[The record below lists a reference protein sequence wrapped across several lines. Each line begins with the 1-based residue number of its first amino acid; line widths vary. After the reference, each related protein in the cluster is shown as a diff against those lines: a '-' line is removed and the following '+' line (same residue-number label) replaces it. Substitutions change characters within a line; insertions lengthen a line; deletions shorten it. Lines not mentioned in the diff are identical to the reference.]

1 MAQYQLLD
9 NRTVYDNGFICVTED
24 KVIRPGGQEGLFA
37 LVKMRDGATV
47 LPVTPDLK
55 VYLAQEYKYSMRRD
69 CLELMSGGIEEG
81 ESPLDAAKRE
91 LKEELGLAAKQW
103 TPMGYVDPFTA
114 TVNSR
119 NYMYM
124 AQDLESVE
132 AQNDP
137 NEIVKLVLVSLSD
150 AIGMLMD
157 GIITHSAS
165 CVLLLKAARLLG

>member
-1 MAQYQLLD
+1 MSQYQLLD
-9 NRTVYDNGFICVTED
+9 SRTVYDNGFICVTED
-24 KVIRPGGQEGLFA
+24 KVIQPGGQDGLFG
-37 LVKMRDGATV
+37 LVRMRDGATV

-69 CLELMSGGIEEG
+69 SLELMSGGIEEG

-103 TPMGYVDPFTA
+103 TPMGYVDPFTSV
-114 TVNSR
+114 VNSR

-124 AQDLESVE
+124 AQDLESME

-137 NEIVKLVLVSLSD
+137 NEIIKPMLVPLGN
-150 AIGMLMD
+150 AICMLMG

-165 CVLLLKAARLLG
+165 CVLLLKAERLLG